1 MTQAMRLEGK
11 VAIIT
16 GAGAGQGRE
25 ASLLFAR
32 EGARVVAVDIRPE
45 AVEET
50 TEQIRRAGGEAA
62 AVTGDVAETDTNRHM
77 VDVAM
82 SEYGRLDVLYCNAG
96 WVSRGPGGDVGLEE
110 ITPDTW
116 RRVLAVNLTGVF
128 LGCKYGVPAIVRSGG
143 GSVILTASVG
153 AMVGQH
159 AHNHAYVAAKS
170 ALVGLT
176 RNLALEYAP
185 RSVRVNCLCP
195 GQIRTEMMA
204 PYYDDP
210 SLRQRFIDL
219 TPMGRFGEA
228 VEIARVALF
237 LASDDSSF
245 MTGSVVVVD
254 GGWTAV

>member
-25 ASLLFAR
+25 ASFLFAR
-32 EGARVVAVDIRPE
+32 EGARVVVVDVRGD
-45 AVEET
+45 AAEET
-50 TEQIRRAGGEAA
+50 TGEIRRASGESV
-62 AVTGDVAETDTNRHM
+62 AVTGDVAEAATNRHM
-77 VDVAM
+77 VDVALQ
-82 SEYGRLDVLYCNAG
+82 EYGKLDVLYCNAG
-96 WVSRGPGGDVGLEE
+96 WVSRGTGGDVGLEE
-110 ITPDTW
+110 IKDDTW
-116 RRVLAVNLTGVF
+116 NRVLAVNLTGVF
-128 LGCKYGVPAIVRSGG
+128 LGCKFGIPAIARSGG

-153 AMVGQH
+153 AMVGQR

-210 SLRQRFIDL
+210 ILRQRFIDL
-219 TPMGRFGEA
+219 TPLGRFGEA

-245 MTGSVVVVD
+245 MTGSVVAVD